1 MTTRSWEEAPEER
14 LLYLGAGSLEGHVVA
29 KCQFAIIQ
37 DVENQEQSFLPMCQ
51 PGPGQ
56 QGSIA
61 AYPIQRSGR
70 VAGCFHA
77 ACPQQTHFFSRAR
90 QELLKSY
97 AYLLVLAF
105 DEEEFYA
112 TRDIA
117 LGVMPEPAVQSSSI
131 SNFRERVAVTIT
143 EALRGG
149 QALSLLEAE
158 QIVQQ
163 QIETELLSLAVRT

>member
-1 MTTRSWEEAPEER
+1 
-14 LLYLGAGSLEGHVVA
+14 
-29 KCQFAIIQ
+29 
-37 DVENQEQSFLPMCQ
+37 
-51 PGPGQ
+51 
-56 QGSIA
+56 
-61 AYPIQRSGR
+61 
-70 VAGCFHA
+70 
-77 ACPQQTHFFSRAR
+77 
-90 QELLKSY
+90 
-97 AYLLVLAF
+97 LVLAF

-163 QIETELLSLAVRT
+163 QIETELLNLAVRT